1 MPLIQLIVL
10 ALIQGITEFL
20 PVSSS
25 AHLILAPLAVK
36 GWADQGALIDIAA
49 HVGTLFAVMAYFRS
63 ETAMLARGGVDTL
76 RLKPSDDRRLFLLV
90 AAATVPIVIVGG
102 VVATTGVIDHLRSPV
117 VIGWAFIVFGILLW
131 HADRRPAVNEGLKT
145 ISWRDAMTIGI
156 VQVFAI
162 VPGSSR
168 SGVTMTAARYLG
180 WTRPE
185 AARFS
190 MLIAIPTIG
199 VSGLFATL
207 SLLSDG
213 AEESLVAALIVA
225 VLSFLSALGAIAV
238 FMRLTRSMSF
248 TPFVIYRL
256 ALGVVLLVFAERLTG
271 AG

>member
-36 GWADQGALIDIAA
+36 EWSDQGPLIDIAA
-49 HVGTLFAVMAYFRS
+49 HVGTLFAVLAYFRS
-63 ETAMLARGGVDTL
+63 ETAMLFRGGVDTL
-76 RLKPSDDRRLFLLV
+76 RMKESDDRRLFLII
-90 AAATVPIVIVGG
+90 AAATIPIIIVGG
-102 VVATTGVIDHLRSPV
+102 AVAVTGLIDHLRSPV
-117 VIGWAFIVFGILLW
+117 VIGWAFILFGILLW
-131 HADRRPAVNEGLKT
+131 HADRRPAVKEGLSG
-145 ISWRDAMTIGI
+145 ISWRDAMAIGAM
-156 VQVFAI
+156 QVLAI
-162 VPGSSR
+162 IPGSSR

-180 WTRPE
+180 WTRTE

-199 VSGLFATL
+199 VSGLFAGL
-207 SLLSDG
+207 SLISDG
-213 AEESLVAALIVA
+213 AQESISAALIVA
-225 VLSFLSALGAIAV
+225 VLSFLSALAAIAV

-256 ALGVVLLVFAERLTG
+256 VLGAALLVFADRLTG